1 MKLPVM
7 LVTLLLSHALPAVD
21 AREQL
26 DRFASDL
33 NSLSAGFDQFTI
45 DAGGRMVDEVAGR
58 LYFLAPDRFRWD
70 YDDPFPQLI
79 VADGEQLWH
88 YDESLEQVTVRAQPA
103 PSDSPL
109 MVLTRP
115 ELLDRFYRIE
125 PTDQPGL
132 IEFRPLEPDAEFEW
146 ARLRFEE
153 GIPVS
158 LDLVDRFGQTTRIAL
173 IDLERNPLLDPDLF
187 RFEPPEGVDV
197 LEGL

>member
-58 LYFLAPDRFRWD
+58 LYYLAPDRFRWD

-125 PTDQPGL
+125 PTDEPEL